1 MQIEDHSNL
10 EGLPPAS
17 DDPRYQ
23 VLIQR
28 VEAAEAWALAAEA
41 RAVAAEARALAAE
54 AENQVLRSVIFL
66 RAIFLQNVPI

>member
-1 MQIEDHSNL
+1 MKIEDHSNL

-41 RAVAAEARALAAE
+41 RALAAE

>member
-41 RAVAAEARALAAE
+41 RALAAE